1 MKGPPLQE
9 LIPGGG
15 LFPCYY
21 DLSIERTRG
30 MSILSSLSEKHD
42 PSRDLPSI
50 RPRRNRRR
58 NWIFCIV
65 MGLLCIALYLAP
77 TPFPERVPAN
87 ATREKVRILSVD
99 NSQLMPLGIVYSGA
113 QEAEIEV
120 LSGPL
125 KGAALA
131 AVNHLNASLDKD
143 KLFAPGDTAL
153 CIVHAENGKATYAT
167 LIDHY
172 RMETQGFLFLL
183 FFLFLILFGGVSG
196 FGTFVSLA
204 ASILVIWKVLI
215 PLLLLG
221 WPPIVSTFLVVV
233 LLSAIIMYL
242 VGGLTRMATVSLLGS
257 LLGTALTCILAVAF
271 GNALKLD
278 GGDMPYVVPLLSQ
291 AGLRLDIKDLFF
303 SMVFLASS
311 GALMDLAMDMS
322 AAVHEVLLHHPDI
335 TRAELIKSGFRV
347 GRSVTG
353 TMTTTLMLAYS
364 GSFLSMLMYFMGQG
378 TPVIDLINYKFV
390 ATEILNT
397 LVGTFGLVTVAPFT
411 VIAAG
416 FLYVRPKR

>member
-1 MKGPPLQE
+1 MINLKS
-9 LIPGGG
+9 
-15 LFPCYY
+15 FFNN
-21 DLSIERTRG
+21 
-30 MSILSSLSEKHD
+30 HD
-42 PSRDLPSI
+42 HSRDLSSVQSK
-50 RPRRNRRR
+50 RNRRR

-65 MGLLCIALYLAP
+65 MGLLCIVLFFFP
-77 TPFPERVPAN
+77 TSFPERVPGN

-99 NSQLMPLGIVYSGA
+99 NSQLAPLGIVYSGT

-120 LSGPL
+120 LTGPC
-125 KGAALA
+125 KGNTMV
-131 AVNHLNASLDKD
+131 AVNHLNASLDRD

-153 CIVHAENGKATYAT
+153 CVVHTENGKATYAT

-172 RMETQGFLFLL
+172 RMDVQGFLFLL

-204 ASILVIWKVLI
+204 ASILVIWKILI

-221 WPPIVSTFLVVV
+221 WPPILSTFLTV
-233 LLSAIIMYL
+233 LMLSAAIMYL
-242 VGGLTRMATVSLLGS
+242 VGGLTRMATVALLGS
-257 LLGTALTCILAVAF
+257 LMGTGLTCLLAVVF

-278 GGDMPYVVPLLSQ
+278 GGDIPYVVPLLSQ
-291 AGLRLDIKDLFF
+291 AGLKLDIKDLFF

-322 AAVHEVLLHHPDI
+322 AAVNEVLLHHPDI
-335 TRAELIKSGFRV
+335 TRSELIRSGFRV

-364 GSFLSMLMYFMGQG
+364 GSYLSMLMYFAGQG

-390 ATEILNT
+390 SAQILNT

-411 VIAAG
+411 AIVAG
-416 FLYVRPKR
+416 FLYVPGNK

>member
-1 MKGPPLQE
+1 
-9 LIPGGG
+9 
-15 LFPCYY
+15 
-21 DLSIERTRG
+21 
-30 MSILSSLSEKHD
+30 MSILSSLSTKCT
-42 PSRDLPSI
+42 PSHDLPVI
-50 RPRRNRRR
+50 PPKKNRRR

-65 MGLLCIALYLAP
+65 MGLLCIVLYFVP
-77 TPFPERVPAN
+77 TPFPEKVPAN

-99 NSQLMPLGIVYSGA
+99 NSQLAPLGIVYSGT

-120 LSGPL
+120 LTGAL
-125 KGAALA
+125 KGTTLV
-131 AVNHLNASLDKD
+131 AVNHLNASLDRD

-153 CIVHAENGKATYAT
+153 CVVHAEDGKATYAT

-172 RMETQGFLFLL
+172 RMDVQGFLFLL

-204 ASILVIWKVLI
+204 ASILVIWKILI

-221 WPPIVSTFLVVV
+221 WPPILSTLLVV
-233 LLSAIIMYL
+233 LLLSAVIMYL
-242 VGGLTRMATVSLLGS
+242 VGGLTRMATVALLGS
-257 LLGTALTCILAVAF
+257 LLGTGLTCLLAVVF

-278 GGDMPYVVPLLSQ
+278 GGDIPYVVPLLSQ

-303 SMVFLASS
+303 SMVFLGSS

-322 AAVHEVLLHHPDI
+322 AAVHEVLLHHPGI
-335 TRAELIKSGFRV
+335 IRAELIKSGFRV

-364 GSFLSMLMYFMGQG
+364 GSYLSMLMYFAGQG
-378 TPVIDLINYKFV
+378 TPVMDLINYKFV
-390 ATEILNT
+390 ASQILNT

-411 VIAAG
+411 AIVAG
-416 FLYVRPKR
+416 FLYVPRGK

>member
-1 MKGPPLQE
+1 MTNLSA
-9 LIPGGG
+9 
-15 LFPCYY
+15 LFKNR
-21 DLSIERTRG
+21 D
-30 MSILSSLSEKHD
+30 SSH
-42 PSRDLPSI
+42 DLPSAQPSK
-50 RPRRNRRR
+50 RRRR

-65 MGLLCIALYLAP
+65 MGMLCIGLYFAP
-77 TPFPERVPAN
+77 TPFPEKVPLN

-99 NSQLMPLGIVYSGA
+99 NSQLMPLGIVYSGT

-125 KGAALA
+125 NGSALV
-131 AVNHLNASLDKD
+131 AVNHLNASLDRD
-143 KLFAPGDTAL
+143 KLFVPGDFAL
-153 CIVHAENGKATYAT
+153 CIVHSENGTATYAT

-172 RMETQGFLFLL
+172 RMDVQGFLFLL

-196 FGTFVSLA
+196 FGTFISLA
-204 ASILVIWKVLI
+204 ASILVIWKVMI

-221 WPPIVSTFLVVV
+221 WPPILTALLVVLV
-233 LLSAIIMYL
+233 LSAVIMYL
-242 VGGLTRMATVSLLGS
+242 VGGLGKMATVALLGS
-257 LLGTALTCILAVAF
+257 LLGTGLTCFLAVVF
-271 GNALKLD
+271 GSILKLD
-278 GGDMPYVVPLLSQ
+278 GGDIPYVVPLLSQ

-303 SMVFLASS
+303 SMVFLSSS

-322 AAVHEVLLHHPDI
+322 AAIHEVLLHHPEI

-364 GSFLSMLMYFMGQG
+364 GSYLSMLMYFAGQG
-378 TPVIDLINYKFV
+378 TPVIDLVNYKFV
-390 ATEILNT
+390 AAEILNT

-411 VIAAG
+411 AIVAG
-416 FLYVRPKR
+416 FLYIRPKHE

>member
-1 MKGPPLQE
+1 
-9 LIPGGG
+9 
-15 LFPCYY
+15 
-21 DLSIERTRG
+21 
-30 MSILSSLSEKHD
+30 MSILSSLSKKRD
-42 PSRDLPSI
+42 SSRDLPPL
-50 RPRRNRRR
+50 RHFRNKRR

-65 MGLLCIALYLAP
+65 MGLLCIGLYFAP
-77 TPFPERVPAN
+77 SPFPEKVPQN
-87 ATREKVRILSVD
+87 ATREKVRILKVD
-99 NSQLMPLGIVYSGA
+99 NSQLAPLGIVYSGT

-120 LSGPL
+120 LTGPV
-125 KGAALA
+125 KGSRLV

-153 CIVHAENGKATYAT
+153 CVVHSINGAATHAT

-172 RMETQGFLFLL
+172 RMDVQGFLFLL

-204 ASILVIWKVLI
+204 ASILVIWKILI

-221 WPPIVSTFLVVV
+221 WPPILSTLLVV
-233 LLSAIIMYL
+233 LLLSAVIMYL
-242 VGGLTRMATVSLLGS
+242 VGGLTKMATVALLGS
-257 LLGTALTCILAVAF
+257 LLGTGLTCILAMVF
-271 GNALKLD
+271 GSALKLD

-335 TRAELIKSGFRV
+335 TRRELIKSGFRV

-364 GSFLSMLMYFMGQG
+364 GSYLSMLMYFAGQG

-411 VIAAG
+411 AIVAG
-416 FLYVRPKR
+416 VLYVPRAK

>member
-1 MKGPPLQE
+1 
-9 LIPGGG
+9 
-15 LFPCYY
+15 
-21 DLSIERTRG
+21 
-30 MSILSSLSEKHD
+30 
-42 PSRDLPSI
+42 
-50 RPRRNRRR
+50 
-58 NWIFCIV
+58 
-65 MGLLCIALYLAP
+65 MGLLCIVLFFIP
-77 TPFPERVPAN
+77 TSFPERVPRN

-99 NSQLMPLGIVYSGA
+99 NSQLAPLGIVYSGT

-120 LSGPL
+120 LTGPC
-125 KGAALA
+125 KGNTMV
-131 AVNHLNASLDKD
+131 AVNHLNASLDRD

-153 CIVHAENGKATYAT
+153 CVVHAENGKATYAT

-172 RMETQGFLFLL
+172 RMDVQGFLFLL

-204 ASILVIWKVLI
+204 ASILVIWKILI

-221 WPPIVSTFLVVV
+221 WPPILSTFLTV
-233 LLSAIIMYL
+233 LMLSAAIMYL
-242 VGGLTRMATVSLLGS
+242 VGGLTRMATVALLGS
-257 LLGTALTCILAVAF
+257 LMGTGLTCLLAVVF

-278 GGDMPYVVPLLSQ
+278 GGDIPYVVPLLSQ
-291 AGLRLDIKDLFF
+291 AGLKLDIKDLFF

-322 AAVHEVLLHHPDI
+322 AAVNEVLLHHPDI
-335 TRAELIKSGFRV
+335 TRSELIRSGFRV

-364 GSFLSMLMYFMGQG
+364 GSYLSMLMYFAGQG
-378 TPVIDLINYKFV
+378 TPVLDLINYKFV
-390 ATEILNT
+390 SAQILNT

-411 VIAAG
+411 AIVAG
-416 FLYVRPKR
+416 FLYVPGKK